1 MSIAGRVAI
10 GLGCMAAYG
19 LLLIGCASTKAAVE
33 PPVETVTPEPVVEPV
48 ASPPTGPPPG
58 YVAATNYWVREKIIL
73 GVAPEPLPS
82 AIQKSAEK
90 KGKKSKKAG
99 KSAS

>member
-1 MSIAGRVAI
+1 MSTASRAA
-10 GLGCMAAYG
+10 LGCMAVYC

-33 PPVETVTPEPVVEPV
+33 PPAEAVTPEPVVEPV
-48 ASPPTGPPPG
+48 YSPQTEPPPG
-58 YVAATNYWVREKIIL
+58 YVAPTNYWVREKIIL

-82 AIQKSAEK
+82 APQKSAGK
-90 KGKKSKKAG
+90 KGKPSKKAG